1 MPSMI
6 GWIAR
11 HSLKFPASR
20 KGGGMVDAPG
30 RRVVGAKG
38 KFAIVTNSADVFSP
52 GEQRLAFARLPVN
65 RPRYA
70 FYIPFLSS
78 SHRPTALKFH
88 RNVPDLSPDPSSRI
102 EPSSQFALASAA

>member
-11 HSLKFPASR
+11 HSPKFPASR

-38 KFAIVTNSADVFSP
+38 KYAIVTNWADVFSP

-65 RPRYA
+65 RPRYG
-70 FYIPFLSS
+70 FLNSVS
-78 SHRPTALKFH
+78 ELESPSHGSQVPPQRPRPVAG
-88 RNVPDLSPDPSSRI
+88 
-102 EPSSQFALASAA
+102 SQFEN

>member
-11 HSLKFPASR
+11 HSPKFPASR
-20 KGGGMVDAPG
+20 KGGGMVDVPG

-38 KFAIVTNSADVFSP
+38 KYAIVTNWADVFSP

-102 EPSSQFALASAA
+102 EPSSQVALATAA